1 MDEINLDNGQTVL
14 PDWAKETT
22 MKKMAADMS
31 KLSGTIKSENEKL
44 IKAITSG
51 KGTNKDANDASKAT
65 KESTKNQQEQSK
77 EIKKTTKEYSAMRGM
92 SVSLG
97 AAVGGAIGGLVTG
110 IGVLTGAV
118 MALTT
123 DTLFK
128 YTASL
133 NRLTDVGLNQSD
145 EFMKTNFRLRTL
157 GMSLDEAT
165 NFAINAAGA
174 MQALGGESVNKLL
187 NQFQNLTNLGADLGL
202 THQDNIDIFREEISF
217 ATRMGNI
224 GRLESTQRQQLIN
237 RTKDLLGTQMK
248 YTGVLGQS
256 LETVRAFTL
265 SLLESSSDFQ
275 SRVLLMN
282 EDTRQ
287 EMIKGAQEFVSV
299 LRATG
304 GELGG
309 ELAAAAVEAASFG
322 AIGFSE
328 SAKRFITVLP
338 SLAGD
343 FNNVVGGF
351 NNEMLDGEEAAM
363 MFTERLGQLSEAEKN
378 RIFAIARTG
387 DAQALVLA
395 KGVMQFEKSME
406 KINKAGKNIENY
418 DPVQFQRTAN
428 LLGGTFTQL
437 MSSITAVKD
446 MFITAF
452 ISGIDYDAFNNSFA
466 ALRASVQSLVET
478 LFGIEKTGDK
488 VNSSLADGLATK
500 LPMAIDTMTVKI
512 LNFNERIKQFLADD
526 PKSSLSTVFIEV
538 IKPAVSDMF
547 YFLTTEFLVFFNDM
561 LHRVKN
567 SLNPLGYYDEDKFDD
582 FLQSEKDATRKRR
595 EERREMNRVHDIA
608 EDMYSGSGV
617 ERIFNQKQSV
627 GAKAF
632 NIDPDAPGMIR
643 PAFAGDANGYRFV
656 TDRGYT
662 GDTSTVQMLSL
673 GSKQLSADE
682 QAVFDEY
689 KKQLTTADSQA
700 FIKNLEDQAYDMNG
714 RALGSRPGDTF
725 RKSFDTD
732 GIEGLSANEF
742 KAYLETLIML
752 TKRQTRTIEDG
763 NM

>member
-689 KKQLTTADSQA
+689 KRQLTTADSQA

>member
-51 KGTNKDANDASKAT
+51 KGTNKDANNASKAT
-65 KESTKNQQEQSK
+65 KESTKSQEEQSK

-97 AAVGGAIGGLVTG
+97 AAVGGAIGGLVSG

-165 NFAINAAGA
+165 NFTINAAGA

-224 GRLESTQRQQLIN
+224 GRLESTQRQQLVN
-237 RTKDLLGTQMK
+237 RTKDLLSTQMK

-351 NNEMLDGEEAAM
+351 NNQMLDGEEAAM

-406 KINKAGKNIENY
+406 KINKAGENIENY

-446 MFITAF
+446 LFITAF

-466 ALRASVQSLVET
+466 ALRTSVQSLVET
-478 LFGIEKTGDK
+478 LLGIEKTGDK

-512 LNFNERIKQFLADD
+512 LNFNERVKEFL
-526 PKSSLSTVFIEV
+526 KSNEGSSIGDVAEKLIMPV
-538 IKPAVSDMF
+538 ITKITSV
-547 YFLTTEFLVFFNDM
+547 LQTEFLIMFSNMMDRI
-561 LHRVKN
+561 LRY
-567 SLNPLGYYDEDKFDD
+567 LNPLKTLSDEEFEKKLDNRATVMREDAAIRYTSNQASKNSADVYRDSTIDDVVPNTAGKTNFDMIMEGRTNQYGLAQPGFLGDHGGQRFLHTSATRDRESKVVTLGNTELSTIEQEKLTKLMESQNSQLIHRLQMEAGRKADIGHGITAPGGGDFRRSFDED
-582 FLQSEKDATRKRR
+582 
-595 EERREMNRVHDIA
+595 
-608 EDMYSGSGV
+608 GSGGRLDDN
-617 ERIFNQKQSV
+617 E
-627 GAKAF
+627 
-632 NIDPDAPGMIR
+632 M
-643 PAFAGDANGYRFV
+643 
-656 TDRGYT
+656 
-662 GDTSTVQMLSL
+662 
-673 GSKQLSADE
+673 
-682 QAVFDEY
+682 
-689 KKQLTTADSQA
+689 KK
-700 FIKNLEDQAYDMNG
+700 
-714 RALGSRPGDTF
+714 
-725 RKSFDTD
+725 
-732 GIEGLSANEF
+732 
-742 KAYLETLIML
+742 YLETLILL
-752 TKRQTRTIEDG
+752 TRKQTRTIEEG